1 MFTKAMSTAQVL
13 VLARFALMLIEMA
26 LIRAHLVRGRYT
38 VKDTLASVSMRAG
51 NYATNI
57 LLAGVTVATF
67 AYFYQFRL
75 FDISMS
81 GGEASDREFSTPLM
95 WARVGLQAF
104 AVVLL
109 LIALYL
115 R

>member
-1 MFTKAMSTAQVL
+1 MDPLL
-13 VLARFALMLIEMA
+13 V
-26 LIRAHLVRGRYT
+26 V
-38 VKDTLASVSMRAG
+38 V
-51 NYATNI
+51 
-57 LLAGVTVATF
+57 LLALAATVLT
-67 AYFYQFRL
+67 L
-75 FDISMS
+75 FLGLLSMS
-81 GGEASDREFSTPLM
+81 GGEASYREFSTPLM